1 LSSVVLLLVSVSSRS
16 GVLNRSAIRNPH
28 SALKP
33 VILAVDDDPDVL
45 NAIERD
51 LRSQFRAQYRVM
63 KAESGGEA
71 LDTIQQLKRRGLAVA
86 LFIVDEKMPQMTG
99 TDLLRRALD
108 VYPDARRVLLTA
120 YAEPEAAIRGINEI
134 RLDHYLM
141 KPWEPP
147 EEKLY
152 PVLDGLLAEWSENYR
167 PPFSGTRVLGTPL
180 SPASFA
186 VKDFLSRNQVPYQ
199 WEDIDTNPAS
209 RSTAE
214 ALSPGLARLPVVLFP
229 DGTSAVQPSTR
240 DIAERLGMQ
249 TRAQLPLYDLIVLG
263 GGPAGLG
270 AAVYAS
276 SEGLRTLLVEP
287 HAPGGQAGTSSRIE
301 NYLGFPRGLS
311 GTDLAQRAVTQARRF
326 GTEMLTAQHAVGISR
341 EDPYRVVKLSDGSEL
356 RSFAVLVAP
365 GMTVRE
371 LGVPGAAKL
380 NGAGVYYGAAL
391 TEAKLYCDQHVIV
404 VGGGNSAGQGASFL
418 SRFASEVTIVV
429 RRGGVDETMSRYLI
443 DRLAETANVEI
454 LPNARVTAVHGDR
467 RLEAVTLSD
476 VTSGKET
483 RLPAAAM
490 FIFIGTAP
498 HTDMVAGFLER
509 NEKGFILTG
518 PDLVSGGRRPPGW
531 TLQRDPFF
539 FETSV
544 PGVFAAGDA
553 RHGSKKRVAAAVGEG
568 SATVSMIHE
577 YLSSV

>member
-1 LSSVVLLLVSVSSRS
+1 MS
-16 GVLNRSAIRNPH
+16 
-28 SALKP
+28 KP
-33 VILAVDDDPDVL
+33 VILAVDDDRDVL

-51 LRSQFRAQYRVM
+51 LRNQFRAQYRVM

-71 LDTIQQLKRRGLAVA
+71 LETIQQLKRRGLAVA

-99 TDLLRRALD
+99 TELLSRALD
-108 VYPDARRVLLTA
+108 IYPDARRVLLTA

-134 RLDHYLM
+134 RLDRYLM

-147 EEKLY
+147 QEKLY
-152 PVLDGLLAEWSENYR
+152 PVLDELLAEWSENCR
-167 PPFSGTRVLGTPL
+167 PPFTGIRVLGTPL
-180 SPASFA
+180 SASSFA
-186 VKDFLSRNQVPYQ
+186 VKDFLSRNHIPYQ
-199 WEDIDTNPAS
+199 WEDVDTNPSS

-214 ALSPGLARLPVVLFP
+214 ALSPGLARLPVVLFA
-229 DGTSAVQPSTR
+229 DGTSAVQPATR
-240 DIAERLGMQ
+240 EIAERIGMQ
-249 TRAQLPLYDLIVLG
+249 TKPEHPLYDLVVLG

-301 NYLGFPRGLS
+301 NYLGFPHGLS

-326 GTEMLTAQHAVGISR
+326 GTEMLTAQYGVSLAR
-341 EDPYRVVKLSDGSEL
+341 EDPYRIVTLTDGTEL
-356 RSFAVLVAP
+356 RTYAVLVAP

-371 LGVPGAAKL
+371 LNVPGAVRL

-418 SRFASEVTIVV
+418 SRFASQVTVVV
-429 RRGGVDETMSRYLI
+429 RRGGLEETMSRYLI
-443 DRLAETANVEI
+443 DRLEEADNVDVF
-454 LPNARVTAVHGDR
+454 PNAEVAEVHGEK

-476 VTSGKET
+476 IETGEKT
-483 RLPAAAM
+483 RLPAPAM
-490 FIFIGTAP
+490 FLFIGTAP
-498 HTDMVAGFLER
+498 HTDMVAGFVARDEQ
-509 NEKGFILTG
+509 GFILTG
-518 PDLVSGGRRPPGW
+518 PDLVSGGKRPAGW
-531 TLQRDPFF
+531 MLKRDPYF

-553 RHGSKKRVAAAVGEG
+553 RHGSRKRVASAVGEG
-568 SATVSMIHE
+568 SATVSMVHE